1 MYEDGEVSRIIE
13 ELDEYEKRV
22 LRLLGSLNI
31 SQHKNIRKE
40 TIKTRLPNKYGKK
53 IDRTLNLLRTK
64 GLLFPYRP
72 NNYGLSA
79 LGVTIAQKLVKDFRD
94 KKYNDLKI
102 LILI

>member
-1 MYEDGEVSRIIE
+1 MYEDDEVALIIE

-40 TIKTRLPNKYGKK
+40 TIKKRLPNKYGKK
-53 IDRTLNLLRTK
+53 IDRTLDLLRNK

-72 NNYGLSA
+72 NNYGLST
-79 LGVTIAQKLVKDFRD
+79 LGVIIAQKLVKEFRD
-94 KKYNDLKI
+94 QKYDDIKI
-102 LILI
+102 LMLI